1 MYVLQLPLL
10 LFRFDNRRRFIFE
23 EEENEKRPDRRDRE
37 REKDR
42 RYQDRRRISRNDE
55 EEQPE
60 WFTGG
65 PTRC

>member
-1 MYVLQLPLL
+1 M
-10 LFRFDNRRRFIFE
+10 FE
-23 EEENEKRPDRRDRE
+23 EEENEKRPDRRE

-42 RYQDRRRISRNDE
+42 RYQDRKRMSRADE

-65 PTRC
+65 PTR